1 MYDTD
6 VGQRVV
12 FNGIEHCDHTGRVYL
27 NADNRG
33 VMVGAGHVDCALA
46 ASESD
51 VDDDRTVSKQ
61 RGPVQRRSVLG
72 ESPACDPGFKFGLAL
87 VTQRSSTRLERR
99 VRPLDDA
106 LRPLSS
112 IDSAHAI
119 EPIDLRCRGC
129 GDHRTTPSP
138 PATLMLLLTC
148 LHQATEMQ
156 SEHDLI
162 VRSP

>member
-72 ESPACDPGFKFGLAL
+72 ESPACDPGVQARTGACHSAI
-87 VTQRSSTRLERR
+87 V
-99 VRPLDDA
+99 DA
-106 LRPLSS
+106 
-112 IDSAHAI
+112 A
-119 EPIDLRCRGC
+119 
-129 GDHRTTPSP
+129 
-138 PATLMLLLTC
+138 
-148 LHQATEMQ
+148 
-156 SEHDLI
+156 
-162 VRSP
+162 